1 MLSPSFVT
9 GTGSVLLFPD
19 DRSSRNDIS
28 TDSSLEH
35 MKAKATTSSST
46 VATEANENAGSMLKQ
61 SVESPLLEQAELEF
75 STVQHRLKQET
86 SPTIPSPISAVSVFQ
101 QTPSTRKFDADW
113 KTSLQVRS
121 LPAFPNPILL

>member
-19 DRSSRNDIS
+19 DRSSRNDIN

-46 VATEANENAGSMLKQ
+46 VATEANENAGSVLKQ
-61 SVESPLLEQAELEF
+61 SPLLEHAELEF
-75 STVQHRLKQET
+75 TTVQHRLKQET
-86 SPTIPSPISAVSVFQ
+86 GPIISSPISAVSVFQ